1 MDNKN
6 FNKIFHAVERNRGL
20 ILEAERYIWNNP
32 EVGYKEWKTSAY
44 LESKFKELGYKLVK
58 AGNIPGF
65 YADLDT
71 GIPGPKILIF
81 GELDSLVCKDH
92 PDADPDTGAVHA
104 CGHNAQCAML
114 LGVAAA
120 LREEGMLD
128 GLCGSVRLCGVPA
141 EEGVDISYR
150 ETLRRSGIINYYSG
164 KVEFLHRGYFDEVDM
179 AIMVHATTKD
189 KGFSITKGS
198 IGNIKKRIIFK
209 GLAAHAGAHP
219 HDGINALYAAN
230 LGLNAIN
237 ALRETFK
244 DEDRIRVHPI
254 ITKGGE
260 TANAIPSEVV
270 MECYVRGISNDS
282 IYSANTKVNR
292 ALAGAAVSMGANVE
306 IVDRP
311 GSSPLINDPNLM
323 EVAKEVMEEIV
334 SCENIEFID
343 EIKAG
348 CTDMGDIS
356 AVMPAIHP
364 YTAGATGRTHGN
376 NYYINNQE
384 EACINPTKMIMGM
397 ISLLLS
403 NNAERAKEIIDK
415 QEVRYSSKTA
425 YFDAIN
431 KFVVDKEMLNYA
443 EDGSIKL
450 L

>member
-376 NYYINNQE
+376 NYYINNPE

-431 KFVVDKEMLNYA
+431 KFVVDKEMLNYT

>member
-376 NYYINNQE
+376 NYYINNPE